1 MVRVDK
7 EVHER
12 MSMEH
17 IAFGKE
23 ELERRRRSPVLVRA
37 EEIEAQ
43 FREHP
48 HVYIVD
54 PRLGF
59 NQRTFRFWIN
69 RRTPGEDTQVGR
81 KTLGHRHTV
90 EAVIHILQGE
100 GYSVID
106 GTRYS
111 WQAGDFLCVPVFAWH
126 LHVPEPHKEWV
137 DVAATTGPFS
147 MATGIALYE
156 DERYPEYWV
165 FASKSKEAIKTLIP
179 GGAEGP
185 PAGSNVH
192 FEPDQWRPKELERS
206 GRPTASQLYY
216 EQLIYAREEEL
227 RRREGRV
234 LVKGSDL
241 IFEPTAMGRIAYVVD
256 PRLGFNVK
264 LLSTLVAEIPPGKH
278 SGAHRHIYEEVNY
291 ILAGSGYSIIEDHK
305 YQWKKGDTLVI
316 PIFGWHQHFN
326 TGNENARFLVHTS
339 RVAMEN
345 TGYVYT
351 QQGEEANY

>member
-1 MVRVDK
+1 MARVDR
-7 EVHER
+7 EVHQR

-17 IAFGKE
+17 IRFGKE
-23 ELERRRRSPVLVRA
+23 ELERRKKSPVLIRA
-37 EEIEAQ
+37 EEIEEQ

-59 NQRTFRFWIN
+59 GQKTFRFWIN
-69 RRTPGEDTQVGR
+69 RRTPGEDTQEGR

-90 EAVIHILQGE
+90 EAVIHILKGE

-106 GTRYS
+106 GEKYS
-111 WQAGDFLCVPVFAWH
+111 WEAGDFLCVPVFAWH
-126 LHVPEPHKEWV
+126 LHVPKPHIEWV

-147 MATGIALYE
+147 MAMGIALYE

-165 FASKSKEAIKTLIP
+165 FAHKGKEAIKTLIP
-179 GGAEGP
+179 GGAEAP
-185 PAGSNVH
+185 HPGSNVH
-192 FEPDQWRPKELERS
+192 FEPDQWRPRERES
-206 GRPTASQLYY
+206 NGRPSAAQLYY
-216 EQLIYAREEEL
+216 EQLTFAREEE
-227 RRREGRV
+227 RRRRAGRV
-234 LVKGSDL
+234 LVKGGDL
-241 IFEPTAMGRIAYVVD
+241 IFEPTPMGRVAYVVD

-264 LLSTLVAEIPPGKH
+264 LLNTLLAEISPGKH

-291 ILAGSGYSIIEDHK
+291 ILAGEGYSIIEDRR
-305 YQWKKGDTLVI
+305 YEWKRGDALVI
-316 PIFGWHQHFN
+316 PVFGWHQHFN
-326 TGNENARFLVHTS
+326 TGRETARFLVHSS

-351 QQGEEANY
+351 QQGEAANY